1 VLRFYLVLLIFL
13 IIITSAMADELLPD
27 PAYDPLVSGK
37 NQKIIL
43 AGGSFWTVQGVFEHV
58 KGVKR
63 ALSGY
68 AGGDRTT
75 ARYEFVGSGRTK
87 HAEAVEVIYDP
98 NIVSLGK
105 LLKIYFSVAHDP
117 TQLDGQG
124 VDVGRQF
131 RSVVFIDDAKKKEV
145 VRRYIDQL
153 NLLKIFQK
161 PIVTKIE
168 SGYTFY
174 PAEGYHQDY
183 SVIYANKPYVIDF
196 ILPKIKALKALYP
209 ELYNSEPVQTPD
221 LQM

>member
-1 VLRFYLVLLIFL
+1 
-13 IIITSAMADELLPD
+13 MADELLPD

>member
-1 VLRFYLVLLIFL
+1 MLRFYLVLLIFL